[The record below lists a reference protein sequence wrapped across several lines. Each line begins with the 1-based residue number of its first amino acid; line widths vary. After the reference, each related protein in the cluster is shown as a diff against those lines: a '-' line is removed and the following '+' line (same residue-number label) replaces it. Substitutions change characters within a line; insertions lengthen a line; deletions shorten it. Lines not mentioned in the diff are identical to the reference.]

1 MHLAW
6 LWPDTTSKT
15 IKDIKTWCLINSV
28 IGLTNLLERSFT
40 WTRNSQQN
48 VCTGKG
54 KYPIRLP
61 KRDNIIVIGS
71 NLCSKD
77 IIQYDSFAF
86 IFLIIFFL
94 LYYIFITL
102 LFWIVNSGLPKKK
115 VSIDF
120 FKTILVF
127 VHKDIQNVRSA
138 DLLIKEKE
146 ELN

>member
-48 VCTGKG
+48 VCTRKG

-86 IFLIIFFL
+86 IFLIFFFL
-94 LYYIFITL
+94 LLSSYIIFLLLYYFGLSTL
-102 LFWIVNSGLPKKK
+102 AYSKRKC
-115 VSIDF
+115 
-120 FKTILVF
+120 
-127 VHKDIQNVRSA
+127 
-138 DLLIKEKE
+138 LLIFSNNSFICSKGYTKCT
-146 ELN
+146 

>member
-28 IGLTNLLERSFT
+28 IGLTNRLERSFT

-48 VCTGKG
+48 VCTRKG

-61 KRDNIIVIGS
+61 NRDNIIVIGS

-77 IIQYDSFAF
+77 IFQSGF
-86 IFLIIFFL
+86 ICVYYFNYFFLII
-94 LYYIFITL
+94 LYFYYFTILDCQLWLTQKESVY
-102 LFWIVNSGLPKKK
+102 W
-115 VSIDF
+115 F

-127 VHKDIQNVRSA
+127 VQKDIQNVRST

>member
-48 VCTGKG
+48 VCTRKG

-86 IFLIIFFL
+86 IFLIFFFLL
-94 LYYIFITL
+94 LYYIFITV
-102 LFWIVNSGLPKKK
+102 LFWIVNSGLLKKK

-120 FKTILVF
+120 FKQFFYLFKRIYKMYVAQ
-127 VHKDIQNVRSA
+127 IY
-138 DLLIKEKE
+138 
-146 ELN
+146 

>member
-28 IGLTNLLERSFT
+28 IGLTNPLERSFT

-77 IIQYDSFAF
+77 IVQSGF
-86 IFLIIFFL
+86 ICVYFFSYFFLII
-94 LYYIFITL
+94 LYFYYFI
-102 LFWIVNSGLPKKK
+102 
-115 VSIDF
+115 
-120 FKTILVF
+120 ILDWF
-127 VHKDIQNVRSA
+127 VILAYPERTC
-138 DLLIKEKE
+138 LLIF
-146 ELN
+146 LNNSFICSKGYTKCT

>member
-48 VCTGKG
+48 VCTRKG
-54 KYPIRLP
+54 KYLIRLP
-61 KRDNIIVIGS
+61 KRNNIIVIGS

-86 IFLIIFFL
+86 IFLIIIFL

-120 FKTILVF
+120 LKQFLYLFKRIYKMYVTQIY
-127 VHKDIQNVRSA
+127 
-138 DLLIKEKE
+138 
-146 ELN
+146 

>member
-15 IKDIKTWCLINSV
+15 IKDIKTWCLLNSV

-48 VCTGKG
+48 VCTKKG
-54 KYPIRLP
+54 KYLIRLP
-61 KRDNIIVIGS
+61 KRNNIIVIGS

-86 IFLIIFFL
+86 IFLIFFFVII
-94 LYYIFITL
+94 LYFYYCTILDCQLWLTQKESVYWFFQTIL
-102 LFWIVNSGLPKKK
+102 LFVQ
-115 VSIDF
+115 
-120 FKTILVF
+120 
-127 VHKDIQNVRSA
+127 KDIQNVRSA

>member
-6 LWPDTTSKT
+6 LWPATTSKT

-48 VCTGKG
+48 VCTRKG
-54 KYPIRLP
+54 KYLIRLP
-61 KRDNIIVIGS
+61 KRNNIIVIGS

-86 IFLIIFFL
+86 IFLIIIFL
-94 LYYIFITL
+94 LYYIFITV

-115 VSIDF
+115 VSIDVLKQF
-120 FKTILVF
+120 LYLFKRIYKMYVAQ
-127 VHKDIQNVRSA
+127 IY
-138 DLLIKEKE
+138 
-146 ELN
+146 

>member
-48 VCTGKG
+48 VCTRKG
-54 KYPIRLP
+54 KYLIRLP

-86 IFLIIFFL
+86 IFLIIIFL

-120 FKTILVF
+120 FKQFLYLFKRIYKMYVTQIY
-127 VHKDIQNVRSA
+127 
-138 DLLIKEKE
+138 
-146 ELN
+146 

>member
-61 KRDNIIVIGS
+61 KRDNLIVIES

-77 IIQYDSFAF
+77 IVQSGF
-86 IFLIIFFL
+86 ICVYFFNYFFLII
-94 LYYIFITL
+94 LYFYYFI
-102 LFWIVNSGLPKKK
+102 
-115 VSIDF
+115 
-120 FKTILVF
+120 ILDWF
-127 VHKDIQNVRSA
+127 VILAYPERTC
-138 DLLIKEKE
+138 LLIF
-146 ELN
+146 LNTSSICSKGYTKCT

>member
-48 VCTGKG
+48 VCTRKG

-86 IFLIIFFL
+86 IFLIIIFL

-115 VSIDF
+115 VSIDVLKQF
-120 FKTILVF
+120 LYLFKRIYKMYVAQ
-127 VHKDIQNVRSA
+127 IY
-138 DLLIKEKE
+138 
-146 ELN
+146 

>member
-48 VCTGKG
+48 VCTRKG
-54 KYPIRLP
+54 KYLIRLP
-61 KRDNIIVIGS
+61 KRNNIIVIGS

-86 IFLIIFFL
+86 IFLIIIFL

-115 VSIDF
+115 VSFDF
-120 FKTILVF
+120 FKQFLYLFKRIYKMYVAQ
-127 VHKDIQNVRSA
+127 IY
-138 DLLIKEKE
+138 
-146 ELN
+146 

>member
-48 VCTGKG
+48 VCTRKG

-86 IFLIIFFL
+86 IFLIFFLLL
-94 LYYIFITL
+94 LYYIFITV
-102 LFWIVNSGLPKKK
+102 LFWIVNSGLLKKK

-120 FKTILVF
+120 FKQFFYLFKRIYKMYVAQ
-127 VHKDIQNVRSA
+127 IY
-138 DLLIKEKE
+138 
-146 ELN
+146 